1 MVQKQKKTK
10 VHIQNQQFQQR
21 KDKVAVDS
29 VGNPRFRLFFKSGGA
44 SILVAK
50 GLTKNEIYILTK
62 QFENNLKNYDS
73 KLEGLWLSVKQTVV
87 KLK

>member
-21 KDKVAVDS
+21 KDKGAVDS

-50 GLTKNEIYILTK
+50 ELTKNEITILTTE
-62 QFENNLKNYDS
+62 FRNNLKNYNS
-73 KLEGLWLSVKQTVV
+73 KLEGVWLIVK
-87 KLK
+87 

>member
-1 MVQKQKKTK
+1 MVRKQKKTK

-44 SILVAK
+44 SILIAK
-50 GLTKNEIYILTK
+50 DLTRNEITILTTE
-62 QFENNLKNYDS
+62 FRDNLKNYNS
-73 KLEGLWLSVKQTVV
+73 KLEGVWLIVK
-87 KLK
+87 

>member
-1 MVQKQKKTK
+1 MAQKQKKTK

-21 KDKVAVDS
+21 KDKTAIDS

-50 GLTKNEIYILTK
+50 ELTKNEITILTTE
-62 QFENNLKNYDS
+62 FRNNLKNYNS
-73 KLEGLWLSVKQTVV
+73 KLEGVWLIIK
-87 KLK
+87 

>member
-10 VHIQNQQFQQR
+10 VHIQNQQFRQR

-50 GLTKNEIYILTK
+50 ELTKNEITILTTE
-62 QFENNLKNYDS
+62 FRNNLKNYNS
-73 KLEGLWLSVKQTVV
+73 KLEGIWLIVK
-87 KLK
+87 

>member
-50 GLTKNEIYILTK
+50 ELTKNEITILTTEFK
-62 QFENNLKNYDS
+62 NNLKNYNS
-73 KLEGLWLSVKQTVV
+73 KLEGVWLIVK
-87 KLK
+87 

>member
-1 MVQKQKKTK
+1 MQKTK
-10 VHIQNQQFQQR
+10 VHIQNQQHQQR
-21 KDKVAVDS
+21 KDKSAVDE
-29 VGNPRFRLFFKSGGA
+29 VGNNRFRLFFKSGGA

-73 KLEGLWLSVKQTVV
+73 KLEGVWLSVKQQM
-87 KLK
+87 

>member
-10 VHIQNQQFQQR
+10 VYIQNQQFQQR
-21 KDKVAVDS
+21 KDKAAVDS

-50 GLTKNEIYILTK
+50 ELTKNEITILTTE
-62 QFENNLKNYDS
+62 FRNNLKNYNS
-73 KLEGLWLSVKQTVV
+73 KLEGVWLIVK
-87 KLK
+87 

>member
-21 KDKVAVDS
+21 KDKATVDS

-50 GLTKNEIYILTK
+50 ELTKNEITILTTE
-62 QFENNLKNYDS
+62 FRNNLKNYNS
-73 KLEGLWLSVKQTVV
+73 KLEGVWLIVK
-87 KLK
+87 

>member
-10 VHIQNQQFQQR
+10 VHIQNQQFQQQ
-21 KDKVAVDS
+21 KDKAAVDS

-50 GLTKNEIYILTK
+50 ELTKNEITILTTE
-62 QFENNLKNYDS
+62 FRNNLKNYNS
-73 KLEGLWLSVKQTVV
+73 KLEGVWLIVK
-87 KLK
+87 

>member
-50 GLTKNEIYILTK
+50 ELTRNEITILTTEFK
-62 QFENNLKNYDS
+62 NNLKNYNS
-73 KLEGLWLSVKQTVV
+73 KLEGVWLIVK
-87 KLK
+87 

>member
-10 VHIQNQQFQQR
+10 AHIQNQQFQQR

-50 GLTKNEIYILTK
+50 ELTKNEITILTTE
-62 QFENNLKNYDS
+62 FRNNLKNYNS
-73 KLEGLWLSVKQTVV
+73 KLEGVWLIVK
-87 KLK
+87 

>member
-21 KDKVAVDS
+21 KDKVAADS

-50 GLTKNEIYILTK
+50 ELTKNEITILTTE
-62 QFENNLKNYDS
+62 FRNNLKNYNS
-73 KLEGLWLSVKQTVV
+73 KLEGVWLIVK
-87 KLK
+87 

>member
-1 MVQKQKKTK
+1 MAQKQKKTK

-50 GLTKNEIYILTK
+50 ELTKNEITILTTE
-62 QFENNLKNYDS
+62 FRNNLKNYNS
-73 KLEGLWLSVKQTVV
+73 KLEGVWLIVK
-87 KLK
+87 

>member
-1 MVQKQKKTK
+1 MKKTK

-44 SILVAK
+44 SILVARE
-50 GLTKNEIYILTK
+50 LTKNEITILTTE
-62 QFENNLKNYDS
+62 FRNNLKNYNS
-73 KLEGLWLSVKQTVV
+73 KLEGVWLIVK
-87 KLK
+87 

>member
-50 GLTKNEIYILTK
+50 ELTKNEITILTTE
-62 QFENNLKNYDS
+62 FRNNLKNYNS
-73 KLEGLWLSVKQTVV
+73 KLEGVWLIVK
-87 KLK
+87 

>member
-1 MVQKQKKTK
+1 MAQKQKKTK

-21 KDKVAVDS
+21 KDKAAVDS

-50 GLTKNEIYILTK
+50 ELTKNEITILTTE
-62 QFENNLKNYDS
+62 FRNNLKNYNS
-73 KLEGLWLSVKQTVV
+73 KLEGVWLIVK
-87 KLK
+87 

>member
-50 GLTKNEIYILTK
+50 ELTINEITILTTE
-62 QFENNLKNYDS
+62 FRNNLKNYNS
-73 KLEGLWLSVKQTVV
+73 KLEGVWLIVK
-87 KLK
+87 

>member
-44 SILVAK
+44 SILIAK
-50 GLTKNEIYILTK
+50 ELTKNEITILTTE
-62 QFENNLKNYDS
+62 FRNNLKNYNS
-73 KLEGLWLSVKQTVV
+73 KLEGVWLIVK
-87 KLK
+87 

>member
-50 GLTKNEIYILTK
+50 ELTKNEITILTTE
-62 QFENNLKNYDS
+62 FRDNLKNYNS
-73 KLEGLWLSVKQTVV
+73 KLEGVWLIVK
-87 KLK
+87 

>member
-1 MVQKQKKTK
+1 MKKTK

-44 SILVAK
+44 SILIAK
-50 GLTKNEIYILTK
+50 ELTKNEITILTTE
-62 QFENNLKNYDS
+62 FRDNLKNYNS
-73 KLEGLWLSVKQTVV
+73 KLEGVWLIVK
-87 KLK
+87 

>member
-21 KDKVAVDS
+21 KDKTAVDS
-29 VGNPRFRLFFKSGGA
+29 VGNSRFRLFFKSGGA

-50 GLTKNEIYILTK
+50 ELTKNEITILTTE
-62 QFENNLKNYDS
+62 FRNNLKNYNS
-73 KLEGLWLSVKQTVV
+73 KLEGVWLIVK
-87 KLK
+87 

>member
-21 KDKVAVDS
+21 KNKVAVDS

-50 GLTKNEIYILTK
+50 ELTKNEITILTTE
-62 QFENNLKNYDS
+62 FRNNLKNYNS
-73 KLEGLWLSVKQTVV
+73 KLEGVWLIVK
-87 KLK
+87 